1 MAQAEGRARRR
12 AAAYIFLYATALLPG
27 LGWTAAAGAEDRLA
41 IPFAP
46 EIGVE
51 RRYEIVRSQ
60 QRSDGQRLER
70 TLEVRSRV
78 RLTPLSRNRDGF
90 LYRFVITETEARAP
104 GSTKPGL
111 APLLSRLAALT
122 TGVPLVYRADP
133 RGRPR
138 RLVNTREVR
147 QAFRGM
153 LSELQGLVRS
163 LTQAGVISRVE
174 RPNVE
179 ANVRDSLGAL
189 ATLPDDALS
198 RQVLKDAGLLFAAGG
213 QDLAIGRFEAFAP
226 RPGPPA
232 AGQASAVEARRG
244 VTSLDAAKRQAVVE
258 LRIAYDQ
265 AQAGAAVAALAE
277 RLIGAAGRPEAEP
290 RDPARPSPGSPA
302 VENFR
307 VTESG
312 RYLIDLRDGQPIALQ
327 YRRTTAFGERRLVEA
342 TRVERLRR

>member
-1 MAQAEGRARRR
+1 MAQAGRRARRR
-12 AAAYIFLYATALLPG
+12 AAAYIFLYVSAHLLGPG
-27 LGWTAAAGAEDRLA
+27 WSAAAEERLT

-51 RRYEIVRSQ
+51 RRYEIIRSR

-70 TLEVRSRV
+70 TLEARSRV
-78 RLTPLSRNRDGF
+78 LLTPLARNRDGF
-90 LYRFVITETEARAP
+90 LYRFVITETEATAP

-111 APLLSRLAALT
+111 DRLLSRLAALT
-122 TGVPLVYRADP
+122 TGVPLVYQADP
-133 RGRPR
+133 QGRPR

-179 ANVRDSLGAL
+179 ANVRDILGAL

-198 RQVLKDAGLLFAAGG
+198 RNVLKEADLLFAAGG
-213 QDLAIGRFEAFAP
+213 QDLPIGRFEAFAP
-226 RPGPPA
+226 HDGPPA
-232 AGQASAVEARRG
+232 AGQALAAEGRRG
-244 VTSLDAAKRQAVVE
+244 VTSLDEAKRQAVVE
-258 LRIAYDQ
+258 VRIVYDQ
-265 AQAGAAVAALAE
+265 AQIGAAVAALAE
-277 RLIGAAGRPEAEP
+277 RLIGAGGTAKAET
-290 RDPARPSPGSPA
+290 RDPARPAPGNPGPEA
-302 VENFR
+302 FQ

-312 RYLIDLRDGQPIALQ
+312 RYLIDLRDGQPIALRH
-327 YRRTTAFGERRLVEA
+327 RRTTAFGEWRLVEA
-342 TRVERLRR
+342 TRISRVRP